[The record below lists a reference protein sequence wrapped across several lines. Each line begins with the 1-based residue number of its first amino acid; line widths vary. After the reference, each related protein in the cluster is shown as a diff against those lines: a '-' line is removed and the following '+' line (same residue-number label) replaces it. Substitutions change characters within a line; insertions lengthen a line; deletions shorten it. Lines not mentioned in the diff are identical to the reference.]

1 VIDRRKVMMKL
12 EYEKPELV
20 VYEEL
25 KDITEG
31 ESGDT

>member
-1 VIDRRKVMMKL
+1 MKE

-25 KDITEG
+25 KDITAG
-31 ESGDT
+31 ADASGPE

>member
-1 VIDRRKVMMKL
+1 MKVKL

-25 KDITEG
+25 NAVTAGGPSD
-31 ESGDT
+31 DA